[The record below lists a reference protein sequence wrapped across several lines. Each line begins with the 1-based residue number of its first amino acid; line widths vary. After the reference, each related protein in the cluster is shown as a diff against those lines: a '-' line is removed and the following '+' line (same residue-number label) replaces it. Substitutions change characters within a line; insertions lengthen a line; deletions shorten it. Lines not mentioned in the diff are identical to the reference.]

1 MLINKSREENG
12 DNMCDTPTRKQIPIK
27 FILPLQ
33 NENSYTRNL
42 ENYENV
48 TFSNINVSNS
58 SNSFNSSQDS
68 KRKEE
73 IRKSIEKHE
82 LERQKLESLM
92 TLKKEKLQSIAK
104 LKRQMAEMEIQ
115 AEELN
120 RDVCYSFFY

>member
-1 MLINKSREENG
+1 MLLNKNKEENG
-12 DNMCDTPTRKQIPIK
+12 DNIFDIPTRKQTPIK
-27 FILPLQ
+27 FILPLE

-48 TFSNINVSNS
+48 TFSNISVSNS

-68 KRKEE
+68 KRKEN

-92 TLKKEKLQSIAK
+92 NLKKEKLQSIAK
-104 LKRQMAEMEIQ
+104 LKRQMAEIEIQ

-120 RDVCYSFFY
+120 RDVSYSP